1 LLPADLAVLPCF
13 RKPNPKY
20 GNTTKLF
27 EENNVKALAY
37 KKAAILGG
45 VEESDEGKSLEKG
58 RELFEKKQ
66 EKKAEEKEEK

>member
-1 LLPADLAVLPCF
+1 MLPCF

-58 RELFEKKQ
+58 RELFEETQ